1 MQGETGRRTWKY
13 ASSQKMKTD
22 KSIQEKLREVRS
34 LMDRK
39 GLPHGIGGEAGVRKA
54 VEPLRGVHV
63 REEVFPAG
71 YRHGRVLLED
81 LHAFDGRIFGY
92 LGGGKEY
99 ESFLPREAVFLDTE
113 TTGLAGG
120 AGTYAFLVGIGFFDD
135 RGFVVRQFLMPELS
149 EEKEMLIML
158 AGELKPFRSVVTFN
172 GRVFDL
178 PLLETRYI
186 MKGVRPGLS
195 WEHHLDLL
203 PVSRRLWRGHFESCR
218 LGCLEE
224 RVLGFDRGED
234 IPGYAIPPLY
244 VRFLKEQRMSLL
256 EPVLSHNAW
265 DVASLAALA
274 VSAGRIVE
282 RGEDLS
288 LEEGADFEAAARI
301 FAAVDAG
308 DLSLECFR
316 EAFSR
321 DLPDERR
328 LFTGRALGVELKS
341 RGLLEEAAAV
351 WEELR
356 RDFAGDYLCRIE
368 LAKYREHR
376 LKEFGGALEPATEAL
391 KIVRRL
397 CSFREEGRVPLA
409 LESECGRRVD
419 RLRDKRKRR
428 RERAARRKKGKM
440 R

>member
-1 MQGETGRRTWKY
+1 
-13 ASSQKMKTD
+13 MKPE
-22 KSIQEKLREVRS
+22 KSIEEKLQEVRS

-39 GLPHGIGGEAGVRKA
+39 GLPRGIGKKGSGAGKA
-54 VEPLRGVHV
+54 AKPRQGVHV

-71 YRHGRVLLED
+71 YRHGRVLLEE
-81 LHAFDGRIFGY
+81 LHAFDSRIFGY
-92 LGGGKEY
+92 LGGGEEY

-149 EEKEMLIML
+149 EEKEMLTML

-172 GRVFDL
+172 GRFFDL
-178 PLLETRYI
+178 PLLQTRYI

-256 EPVLSHNAW
+256 DPVLSHNAW

-274 VSAGRIVE
+274 VSAGRIVKQ
-282 RGEDLS
+282 GEDLS
-288 LEEGADFEAAARI
+288 LEDGADFEAAARL

-308 DLSLECFR
+308 DISLECFR

-328 LFTGRALGVELKS
+328 LFTGRALGAELKS
-341 RGLLEEAAAV
+341 RGLLEEAVAV
-351 WEELR
+351 WERLR
-356 RDFAGDYLCRIE
+356 RDFGGDCFCRIE
-368 LAKYREHR
+368 LAKYHEHR
-376 LKEFGGALEPATEAL
+376 LKDFDSALEPAREAL
-391 KIVRRL
+391 KIVRKL
-397 CSFREEGRVPLA
+397 CSSSQGGRSPLT
-409 LESECGRRVD
+409 LESECERRVE
-419 RLRDKRKRR
+419 RLREKGKRR
-428 RERAARRKKGKM
+428 RERAARREKGQE